1 MACTTH
7 CQAETGANGRDLN
20 AQCLSADFGFDEA
33 IAGGVFHANV
43 ERLPIDDYLVR
54 RNSDI
59 MHHISNLYLQC
70 RGRTE
75 PFSQL
80 TINAAR
86 TTRLSRHGTGPDRGE
101 LTEKFRTP
109 RSAHKPR
116 GDFHGQKNQK
126 NTP

>member
-43 ERLPIDDYLVR
+43 ERLPIAAYLVR

-59 MHHISNLYLQC
+59 MHHISTLYLPC

-75 PFSQL
+75 PCSQL
-80 TINAAR
+80 TITAAR
-86 TTRLSRHGTGPDRGE
+86 AISMSRHGKRPASGCFPAQYA
-101 LTEKFRTP
+101 TP
-109 RSAHKPR
+109 RRTH
-116 GDFHGQKNQK
+116 HTN
-126 NTP
+126 

>member
-1 MACTTH
+1 MARKMSGEDADLMACTTH

-59 MHHISNLYLQC
+59 MHQISNLYLPC

-75 PFSQL
+75 PFSPL
-80 TINAAR
+80 TIHAAR
-86 TTRLSRHGTGPDRGE
+86 ALRLTR
-101 LTEKFRTP
+101 P
-109 RSAHKPR
+109 RQN
-116 GDFHGQKNQK
+116 G

>member
-1 MACTTH
+1 MCYYVFVVFKQKTEYELLISDWSSDVCSSDL

-59 MHHISNLYLQC
+59 MHHISNLYLPC

-86 TTRLSRHGTGPDRGE
+86 AIRLR
-101 LTEKFRTP
+101 
-109 RSAHKPR
+109 
-116 GDFHGQKNQK
+116 
-126 NTP
+126 

>member
-20 AQCLSADFGFDEA
+20 AQCLSADFSFDEA

-43 ERLPIDDYLVR
+43 ERLPIDDYLIR

-59 MHHISNLYLQC
+59 MHHISNLYLPCGC
-70 RGRTE
+70 RTK

-80 TINAAR
+80 TINGAR
-86 TTRLSRHGTGPDRGE
+86 AVRLSRPVHGADSRTLQE
-101 LTEKFRTP
+101 QFRT
-109 RSAHKPR
+109 RSRATR
-116 GDFHGQKNQK
+116 SEEQQ
-126 NTP
+126 